1 MLSEL
6 ILGWFQANLPA
17 SITLVVPERRSR
29 GGFVIGDRAAVAKPT
44 QSGFMT
50 IWLRKLIPPTPPGLP
65 SDGPELHKSCRDAY
79 TLGDRGVTFY
89 V

>member
-17 SITLVVPERRSR
+17 SITLVVPEGRSR
-29 GGFVIGDRAAVAKPT
+29 GGFVIGDRAAVAKPI

-50 IWLRKLIPPTPPGLP
+50 IWLRKLIPPRHRGSRLTGP
-65 SDGPELHKSCRDAY
+65 SCTSHVATRILWGIER
-79 TLGDRGVTFY
+79 
-89 V
+89 